1 MTFEYI
7 ARFTLTFFLI
17 GVAIFSEYEQIR
29 YFTATLASMVLFT
42 IWCLVIIEKSG
53 QTEQAL
59 KFKEMYLDS
68 AP

>member
-1 MTFEYI
+1 MKFEYI

-17 GVAIFSEYEQIR
+17 AVAIFTENPNAR
-29 YFTATLASMVLFT
+29 YFCATLAGLVLFT
-42 IWCLVIIEKSG
+42 IWCLVIIEKDG

-59 KFKEMYLDS
+59 KFRRMYLDS